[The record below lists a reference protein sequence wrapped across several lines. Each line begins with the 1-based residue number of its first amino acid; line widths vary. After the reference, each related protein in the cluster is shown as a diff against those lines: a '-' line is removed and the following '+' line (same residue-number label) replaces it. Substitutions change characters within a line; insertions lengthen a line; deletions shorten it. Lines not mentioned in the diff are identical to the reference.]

1 MQRNVFNDVLF
12 FEMHIQRF
20 RVVFGVDMELMH
32 DVTFIKHHMCHFKAY
47 SSSVFFSPGNVSG

>member
-1 MQRNVFNDVLF
+1 MFLTMFYF
-12 FEMHIQRF
+12 FDMHIQRF

-47 SSSVFFSPGNVSG
+47 SSSVFFSPGNLSG